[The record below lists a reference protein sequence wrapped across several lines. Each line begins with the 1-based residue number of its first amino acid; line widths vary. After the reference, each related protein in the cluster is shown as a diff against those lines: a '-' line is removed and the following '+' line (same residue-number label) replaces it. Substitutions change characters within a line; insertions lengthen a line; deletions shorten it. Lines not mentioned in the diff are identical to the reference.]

1 MVFNPQLN
9 SEGHFVENVRGL
21 YMREKQAM
29 QKRIPF
35 CDSEEGDK
43 SQWVGCWKET
53 VKLRLYFKLCSFFL
67 FSLQNTF

>member
-1 MVFNPQLN
+1 MAFNPQLN

-43 SQWVGCWKET
+43 SQ
-53 VKLRLYFKLCSFFL
+53 
-67 FSLQNTF
+67 